1 MRLVVKQGDHT
12 VNEFQFDRG
21 PIYIGRHTNS
31 QVLLPDRAVSRQ
43 HAVIFT
49 TDNGKWTIEDLDSA
63 NKTYLNEEPVHKAE
77 IKTGDCLRITDFTIE
92 IDLEAD
98 TAVGRFEGDTTVGKL
113 EADTAVA
120 KVESGTA
127 ADKLE
132 SETAAAK
139 PISSEDTTT
148 TPLLSRGPQIIIRA
162 LDSEQAPPMRLP
174 AERATHFLQAA
185 EAISKTDNLDK
196 VLLALLNII
205 AKQFNTYHVW
215 CALRSQPAGP
225 MTSHT
230 GKQRN
235 GQTIQL
241 SDIKLNEKI
250 TEAVEK
256 DKFLL
261 FIFSR
266 DLSKEKKKQIRSS
279 LIAPVISPAG
289 CFGVL
294 YANNTFR
301 EDHYNL
307 GDLDYLM
314 LLGMHTA
321 TVLENL

>member
-49 TDNGKWTIEDLDSA
+49 TDNGKWTVEDLDSA

-98 TAVGRFEGDTTVGKL
+98 TDV
-113 EADTAVA
+113 
-120 KVESGTA
+120 
-127 ADKLE
+127 DKLE
-132 SETAAAK
+132 SDTVVGEVESDTAVGKVESDTAVSK
-139 PISSEDTTT
+139 PVSSEDTTT